1 MRLNEQ
7 HQLISQGLRWQA
19 TPHVHFS
26 VVATILT
33 LFLPSSW
40 QECQEDAT
48 AFVRTSQ
55 AKSSP
60 NRKKISSNTAPTAPT
75 LSTRFIS
82 AAKNSQS
89 AILSACLSAVFSNR
103 LTISPPQTMLYFTPN
118 DVSFRLKRRFVSPQ
132 TLRRYCSHFGKKLIL
147 LVVFFASN
155 EKKLSHRIDYI
166 LFCVY
171 LHTNRYLTYGKK
183 IIPK

>member
-19 TPHVHFS
+19 TPYVPFS
-26 VVATILT
+26 AVATILA

-40 QECQEDAT
+40 QKCQEDAT

-82 AAKNSQS
+82 AAKNPQS

-103 LTISPPQTMLYFTPN
+103 LTISPPQTILYFAPY
-118 DVSFRLKRRFVSPQ
+118 DVSFRLKRRLF
-132 TLRRYCSHFGKKLIL
+132 LLKRYDVIVLISARKLSFLSFFSHLMK
-147 LVVFFASN
+147 
-155 EKKLSHRIDYI
+155 KKLSHHTDYI

-171 LHTNRYLTYGKK
+171 LHTNRYITYGKK

>member
-1 MRLNEQ
+1 MPYVPFL
-7 HQLISQGLRWQA
+7 A
-19 TPHVHFS
+19 
-26 VVATILT
+26 VATILA
-33 LFLPSSW
+33 LFLSSSR

-60 NRKKISSNTAPTAPT
+60 NRKKISSNTAPMAPT

-82 AAKNSQS
+82 AARNSQP
-89 AILSACLSAVFSNR
+89 AILSACLSEVFSNR
-103 LTISPPQTMLYFTPN
+103 LTISPPKMMLYFAPN
-118 DVSFRLKRRFVSPQ
+118 NVSFTLKRRFISPSNVTTLLFSFRQESNPSCRFFVS
-132 TLRRYCSHFGKKLIL
+132 K
-147 LVVFFASN
+147 
-155 EKKLSHRIDYI
+155 EKKYLSHRTDYI

-171 LHTNRYLTYGKK
+171 LHTNRYITYGKK

>member
-7 HQLISQGLRWQA
+7 HQFISQGLRCKQRLM
-19 TPHVHFS
+19 PFFNRS
-26 VVATILT
+26 NNLDLILVIQSAGVSRGRNG
-33 LFLPSSW
+33 L
-40 QECQEDAT
+40 A
-48 AFVRTSQ
+48 RTSQ

-60 NRKKISSNTAPTAPT
+60 NQKKTCSNTAPTTPT

-82 AAKNSQS
+82 ATKNSQS

-103 LTISPPQTMLYFTPN
+103 LTISPPQTMLYFAPN

-147 LVVFFASN
+147 LVVFF
-155 EKKLSHRIDYI
+155 RI
-166 LFCVY
+166 
-171 LHTNRYLTYGKK
+171 
-183 IIPK
+183 

>member
-19 TPHVHFS
+19 TPYVPFS
-26 VVATILT
+26 AVATILA

-40 QECQEDAT
+40 LECQEDAT

-89 AILSACLSAVFSNR
+89 AILSAVFSNR
-103 LTISPPQTMLYFTPN
+103 LTISPPQTMLYFAPN
-118 DVSFRLKRRFVSPQ
+118 DVSFRLKCRFVSPQ

-155 EKKLSHRIDYI
+155 EKKTKSSHRLYPFLCI
-166 LFCVY
+166 FA
-171 LHTNRYLTYGKK
+171 HK
-183 IIPK
+183 